1 MRGRIRR
8 GKNKRKGAERE
19 RRIGH
24 GDGVDSEARR
34 GEPLPDY
41 I

>member
-1 MRGRIRR
+1 MRGSIRR
-8 GKNKRKGAERE
+8 GRSKRKGAERE

-24 GDGVDSEARR
+24 GDGVDSEART
-34 GEPLPDY
+34 GQPLADY